1 MMENIDIL
9 EEKYNAKRKIMYYA
23 LIVAIGA
30 MVIAPLVIIG
40 FDL

>member
-1 MMENIDIL
+1 MMGNIDIL
-9 EEKYNAKRKIMYYA
+9 EDKYNAKLKFMYYT
-23 LIVAIGA
+23 LIIAIGA

>member
-1 MMENIDIL
+1 
-9 EEKYNAKRKIMYYA
+9 MYYA

>member
-1 MMENIDIL
+1 MGNIDIL
-9 EEKYNAKRKIMYYA
+9 EEKYNARIKIMYYT